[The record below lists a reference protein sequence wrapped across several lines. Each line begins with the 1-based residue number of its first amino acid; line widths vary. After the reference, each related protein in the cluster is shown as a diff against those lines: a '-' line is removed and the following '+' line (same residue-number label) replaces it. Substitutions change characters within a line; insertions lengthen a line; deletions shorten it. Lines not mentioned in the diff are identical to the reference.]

1 MNAPVAAARSTLSL
15 LRQIL
20 LIGSIVLGASV
31 GFTAIL
37 SALGQVNVGFGQAVL
52 DDAVPFAL
60 LVPLVAVA
68 YGLWR
73 TMQRAGDSLLYFVCG
88 SALVAFLPM
97 TVVFLALDWYLWAW
111 CFMPADYTN
120 LF

>member
-1 MNAPVAAARSTLSL
+1 MKALPIVTAGNL
-15 LRQIL
+15 LRQCVLVVFVVLAASFAFTTIL
-20 LIGSIVLGASV
+20 A
-31 GFTAIL
+31 
-37 SALGQVNVGFGQAVL
+37 ALDQVTVDFWRAVL

-60 LVPLVAVA
+60 LVPLVAGA

-73 TMQRAGDSLLYFVCG
+73 TMQRAGDSLLYFVCA

-97 TVVFLALDWYLWAW
+97 TVMFLALDWYLWAW
-111 CFMPADYTN
+111 WFMPADYLT